1 MNYGAILTSAI
12 SFISLLLAGYT
23 FLSKSS
29 KENTTEITTVIVGL
43 DAIRTGITEIKQ
55 ELNSIKADQRA
66 DHDELIK
73 LQASVKSAWKYIDKL
88 TGNIHRQEQHI
99 EEEAHYE

>member
-1 MNYGAILTSAI
+1 MNYGALLTAAI
-12 SFISLLLAGYT
+12 SFVSLLLAGYT

-55 ELNSIKADQRA
+55 ELNSIKADQRT

-73 LQASVKSAWKYIDKL
+73 LQASVKSAWKQIDRL
-88 TGNIHRQEQHI
+88 TGNTHRQEQHA
-99 EEEAHYE
+99 EEEGIHE